1 VGIFVETVIRAP
13 IDKLWLH
20 TQDPA
25 LHQRWDVR
33 FTRIEYLPKDDDD
46 EPQRFRYVRTLLPGL
61 AVTGLGQTVAD
72 RSLPD
77 GARASSIRF
86 GSADWWSLIREGSG
100 YWRYAMT
107 PEGIRFATWYDY
119 RSRWGRLGTVVDR
132 FLFRPLIGWATAW
145 SFDRLR
151 IWLER
156 DIPPTTT
163 LRAAMIHAGA
173 RIGLAAVFAFHGLVP
188 KLLSPDPDELLMLKN
203 AGVPAGSV
211 ESALLAMGIL
221 ELVLAAVLLVFWHRR
236 WPTFVCLGFAAAA
249 TLGVALGSPDYLRS
263 AFNPAIL
270 NVAVAALAITDLLA
284 LPDAPDAG
292 RCRRRPREAAR

>member
-13 IDKLWLH
+13 IEKLWQH

-119 RSRWGRLGTVVDR
+119 RSRWGRVGTVVDR

-156 DIPPTTT
+156 DLPPAATM
-163 LRAAMIHAGA
+163 RAAAIHAVTRVA
-173 RIGLAAVFAFHGLVP
+173 LAATFAWHGVVP
-188 KLLSPDPDELLMLKN
+188 KLFGPSPDELSMVHGLGLSGLD
-203 AGVPAGSV
+203 A
-211 ESALLAMGIL
+211 ELILRAMGVVEVGFAIL
-221 ELVLAAVLLVFWHRR
+221 LIALWHRR
-236 WPTFVCLGFAAAA
+236 WPSIACLLFAIATTIGVAA
-249 TLGVALGSPDYLRS
+249 TSPEFVSRAFNPVTLNLGVACL
-263 AFNPAIL
+263 
-270 NVAVAALAITDLLA
+270 AVVDLLA

-292 RCRRRPREAAR
+292 RCRRRPREADR